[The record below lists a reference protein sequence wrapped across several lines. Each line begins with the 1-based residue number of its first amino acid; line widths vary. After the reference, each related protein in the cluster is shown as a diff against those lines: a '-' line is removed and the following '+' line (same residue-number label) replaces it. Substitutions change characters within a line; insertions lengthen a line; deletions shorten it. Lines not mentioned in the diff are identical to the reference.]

1 MNIAAWL
8 ERNGRAFADRP
19 GISVGAGVH
28 ATYRAWAARARSI
41 AGALAALPA
50 MAPGERVAL
59 AMTNR
64 AEYLEALFAV
74 WHAGLFA
81 VPINAKLHREE
92 FRYILGHSGAR
103 LAFVSP
109 DLAETIAPLQADL
122 PGLASVVV
130 TGSPQWRHMLQHDGI
145 DLVPRAPSDPAWL
158 FYTSGTTGRPKGAVL
173 THRNLLMAS
182 LSYFA
187 DVDRVSP
194 RDAKLHAAPLSH
206 GSGLYALPHIAKGA
220 NNVIPESGHFDPAE
234 IAELLRHWE
243 GVSFFAAPTMVT
255 RLIANPDFAD
265 AEHRNLKTIIYGG
278 GPMYVAD
285 LLKAL
290 DVLGPRLAQIYGQGE
305 APMTITALSKEMHA
319 ERSHPRWLER
329 LGSAGLARTDV
340 EVRVVDA
347 EDRDLPVGESGEI
360 VCRGD
365 VVMAGYWRDEAAS
378 RETLRGGWLHT
389 GDVGSFD
396 ADGFLTLKDR
406 SKDLIISGGSNIYP
420 REIEEVLLRHPA
432 VREVSVVGR
441 PHRDWGEEV
450 VAFVVTEP
458 GAAVAEAELDRLC
471 LEAIARFKR
480 PRAYVFLEALPKNN
494 YGKVLKTE
502 LRKRFAKS
510 PGQA

>member
-1 MNIAAWL
+1 MNIATWV
-8 ERNGRAFADRP
+8 ERNGRAFPDRP
-19 GISVGAGVH
+19 GISVGSHVH
-28 ATYRAWAARARSI
+28 ATYEQWAGRVRSI
-41 AGALAALPA
+41 AGALSVLPG

-59 AMTNR
+59 AMTNC
-64 AEYLEALFAV
+64 AEYLEALLAI

-103 LAFVSP
+103 LVFVSP
-109 DLAETIAPLQADL
+109 DLAETVASLQSDL
-122 PGLASVVV
+122 PHLSRVVV
-130 TGSPQWRHMLQHDGI
+130 TGDGEWRGMIAHEGI
-145 DLVPRAPSDPAWL
+145 NLVPRAPDDPAWL

-173 THRNLLMAS
+173 THRNLLVAS

-187 DVDRVSP
+187 DVDGVSP

-206 GSGLYALPHIAKGA
+206 GSGLYALPHIAKAA
-220 NNVIPESGHFDPAE
+220 NNLILESGHFDPAE
-234 IAELLRHWE
+234 IAALLRHWS

-255 RLIANPDFAD
+255 RLIAHPDFASAD
-265 AEHRNLKTIIYGG
+265 HRNLKTIIYGG

-285 LLKAL
+285 LLRAL
-290 DVLGPRLAQIYGQGE
+290 DLLGPRLAQIYGQGE

-319 ERSHPRWLER
+319 DRDHSRWLER

-340 EVRVVDA
+340 EVRVVDP
-347 EDRDLPVGESGEI
+347 DDHDLPVGESGEV

-365 VVMAGYWRDEAAS
+365 VIMRGYWRDEAAS
-378 RETLRGGWLHT
+378 RDTLRAGWLHT
-389 GDVGSFD
+389 GDIGSFD
-396 ADGFLTLKDR
+396 TDGFLTLKDR

-420 REIEEVLLRHPA
+420 REIEEVLLKHPR

-450 VAFVVTEP
+450 VAFVVAEP
-458 GAAVAEAELDRLC
+458 GTTVAEADLDRLC
-471 LEAIARFKR
+471 LDAIARFKR
-480 PRAYVFLEALPKNN
+480 PRTYVFLDALPKNN

-502 LRKRFAKS
+502 LRKRLA
-510 PGQA
+510 ATET